1 AGGEHRDPHPGGDP
15 RMGHDLLGQPGRLG
29 PEQQHV
35 LAGVVDVVEGHVG
48 VGREGEDP
56 RLRHR
61 GESGVDVRVEADVGQ
76 VVIVQPGT
84 AELGV
89 LEVEAERLD
98 EVEVGTG
105 DGGQPYRV

>member
-1 AGGEHRDPHPGGDP
+1 GEC
-15 RMGHDLLGQPGRLG
+15 
-29 PEQQHV
+29 
-35 LAGVVDVVEGHVG
+35 
-48 VGREGEDP
+48 
-56 RLRHR
+56 
-61 GESGVDVRVEADVGQ
+61 GVDVRVEADVGQ

-105 DGGQPYRV
+105 DGGQPYRVAGVAGDHGLVEEDVDLADDSLTRSPRDPSPQRERAQRRSRGAGRRGAFRPGNAKNPDP